1 MSVIRVGFILGDVGW
16 MGGINYYRS
25 LLAAIQALP
34 SVKIQPVVFVG
45 FKSDV
50 SQFQGYA
57 EIIRTKT
64 LDRYTLSWWI
74 SKLIKRAI
82 NRNYIIYFLLYKH
95 NIHLVSHYDGLWK
108 GCKIP
113 SLGWIPD
120 FQHIHLPEFF
130 GEKDLVFRDS
140 IFLHQIK
147 HCNAV
152 LLSSQDALK
161 DLKIFCPDTLTPTFV
176 LNFTP
181 NPLIPKEILSYSSIS
196 QRYKLDRPWF
206 HLPNQFW
213 VHKNHGVVIEALHI
227 LKQKG
232 EEVLVVCTGSINDY
246 RKPQYFQSLM
256 KRVHEYKLEKNF
268 IILGVLP
275 YADMMSLLHHSVAT
289 INPSL
294 FEGWSTT
301 VEESKAM
308 GKKIF
313 LSNIEVH
320 REQNPQRGLYFT
332 PDNPEELAELISSHI
347 FEHDLNLE
355 EQFFI
360 DASELAKNS
369 FFQFGALYQDIVVKI
384 VNSHAI

>member
-1 MSVIRVGFILGDVGW
+1 VGFILGDVNW
-16 MGGINYYRS
+16 IGGINYYHS
-25 LLAAIQALP
+25 LLAAIQILP
-34 SVKIQPVVFVG
+34 DSKIHPVVFVG
-45 FKSDV
+45 FKTDV

-64 LDRYTLSWWI
+64 LDRYSLPWWI
-74 SKLIKRAI
+74 GRLIKRSKI
-82 NRNYIIYFLLYKH
+82 GRNYIIYLLLRKH
-95 NIHLVSHYDGLWK
+95 NIHLLSHYDGLWK

-120 FQHIHLPEFF
+120 FQHIHLPQFF
-130 GEKDLVFRDS
+130 SNKELVRRDS
-140 IFLHQIK
+140 NFLRQIQ
-147 HCNAV
+147 HCNAL

-161 DLKIFCPDTLTPTFV
+161 DLRMFCPDILIPTYV

-181 NPLIPKEILSYSSIS
+181 NPLIPKEILAYSTIS
-196 QRYKLDRPWF
+196 ERYGLDRPWF

-232 EEVLVVCTGSINDY
+232 EEVLVVCTGSTDEY
-246 RKPQYFQSLM
+246 RNPQYFPSLM
-256 KRVHEYKLEKNF
+256 KRVREYGLEKNI

-275 YADMMSLLHHSVAT
+275 YQDMMSILHHSVAT

-308 GKKIF
+308 GKKII
-313 LSNIEVH
+313 LSNIAVH
-320 REQNPQRGLYFT
+320 REQNPQRGLFF
-332 PDNPEELAELISSHI
+332 NPNSPEDLASIMTSVNY
-347 FEHDLNLE
+347 EHNLE
-355 EQFFI
+355 VEDKFRFE
-360 DASELAKNS
+360 ALEVKKKNITN
-369 FFQFGALYQDIVVKI
+369 FAHNYQSIVI
-384 VNSHAI
+384 QTAIQN